1 MTLAAIALCS
11 RVTVVGCCLFAIP
24 CADEIHNAADEWRA
38 ASEVSGE
45 YTLQCWHTR
54 SDSPRSCDKAT
65 SVIEV
70 PSYQLRYIHG
80 GASMPQNGGGQFRT
94 W

>member
-1 MTLAAIALCS
+1 MTLAAISLCS
-11 RVTVVGCCLFAIP
+11 RVAVVGCCLFAIQS
-24 CADEIHNAADEWRA
+24 ADEIHNAGDEWRT
-38 ASEVSGE
+38 ASEVFRE
-45 YTLQCWHTR
+45 YALQCGHRR
-54 SDSPRSCDKAT
+54 SYSSRSCDKAT